1 MAVPGSGDE
10 PCCAQSQANPGYCGY
25 EVSGDTCTLYV
36 GASGA
41 CSLSEVTSEVNTK
54 RMLSESAP
62 PDQTGLKLGDS
73 DSDGILDGEEGP
85 GDADS
90 DGIPD
95 VGESNTADHDS
106 DGIPDYVDPDSDGDG
121 TPDGEEGMADT
132 DSDGIPDFLDPDST
146 PPPVTPPPF
155 MPTPPPFL
163 PPPSPPPFSPPPS
176 AQPKPAPLPPPPSPP
191 KHPPSPPDP
200 PHPPHPPT
208 PPPFS
213 PSPPSPPPLRPGGL
227 TGDPHLHFADGG
239 EADFRGEDGAIY
251 AMLHHSGLAVNALFE
266 KCGFFLTSPA
276 KLKVIGTFVTDVFIK
291 LRTDVS
297 GHLLRV
303 EFSPNQPP
311 TPIVHGLGTQRL
323 TSRSP
328 PLVVDDVRISVM
340 KTGSTAE
347 TLIVTTA
354 GWSINATSRLIWHSA
369 VPGKKQIDL
378 AFMPRR
384 DPLGVHPTK
393 AKVVSPHGLIGQ
405 SFDGDGIAV
414 DGKKDHY
421 RELWWRQ
428 TSFKG
433 NEIVTEAQA
442 EGAIE
447 GIGDDYRMDDFFA
460 TDFKYKRFDVS
471 EAAPRDATALTGAK
485 RVTGTPGWFRR
496 AGAIGDDAVV
506 QASALD

>member
-1 MAVPGSGDE
+1 
-10 PCCAQSQANPGYCGY
+10 
-25 EVSGDTCTLYV
+25 
-36 GASGA
+36 
-41 CSLSEVTSEVNTK
+41 
-54 RMLSESAP
+54 
-62 PDQTGLKLGDS
+62 
-73 DSDGILDGEEGP
+73 
-85 GDADS
+85 
-90 DGIPD
+90 
-95 VGESNTADHDS
+95 
-106 DGIPDYVDPDSDGDG
+106 
-121 TPDGEEGMADT
+121 
-132 DSDGIPDFLDPDST
+132 
-146 PPPVTPPPF
+146 
-155 MPTPPPFL
+155 
-163 PPPSPPPFSPPPS
+163 
-176 AQPKPAPLPPPPSPP
+176 
-191 KHPPSPPDP
+191 
-200 PHPPHPPT
+200 
-208 PPPFS
+208 
-213 PSPPSPPPLRPGGL
+213 
-227 TGDPHLHFADGG
+227 
-239 EADFRGEDGAIY
+239 
-251 AMLHHSGLAVNALFE
+251 MLHHSGLAVNALFE

-323 TSRSP
+323 TSGSP

-347 TLIVTTA
+347 TLTVTTA
-354 GWSINATSRLIWHSA
+354 GWSINATSRLIWRSA